1 MFKKNHFNA
10 FVILVTTVYLSF
22 ALYGLHFYPIDETR
36 YMSVAWDMWLR
47 GDYLVPHL
55 NGLPY
60 SHKPP
65 LLFWL
70 INLGWHLFGVNDWWP
85 RTIPFFFS
93 LASIFLV
100 KKIADKLWDK
110 SKNIGYISTLL
121 LLASS
126 VWTVFSVVLMFDMM
140 LTFFTCLGIFGIVI
154 SLKEKN
160 KNGFIFLALAFGGGL
175 LAKGP
180 TIILQI
186 LPLALLAPWWIKQKN
201 IQWKSW
207 YISFAIAFLVGVG
220 ILLSWAIPAGIS
232 GGNQYQHDIFWG
244 QTANRMVNSFAH
256 HRPQWWYL
264 EIAPFILFPLL
275 FIPVFWRAA
284 IQSSAKS
291 LDEGF
296 KFALAWFLP
305 VFVIFSLISGK
316 QIQYL
321 LPIYPALSFL
331 IASRYDDIK
340 KITSYDNLAITLIL
354 IASGGAL
361 YYLMTFHSVNIEV
374 PWVKFIPIQTPFLPI
389 VIGLILLAWSA
400 KDRFL
405 FLWKLVI
412 TNVVVIFMIFV
423 GVIDHSGNAYD
434 LRAISRELKNLETQ
448 EISLAYLGKYAGQF
462 DFSGKLTKPLQSL
475 SNSELLDWANSNP
488 KGAAVV
494 TFGHEPDF
502 EKMKVSYHTFYR
514 GGYIAI
520 LSSSDINR
528 ICKPQPNLCVTN

>member
-1 MFKKNHFNA
+1 MLKKNHFNA
-10 FVILVTTVYLSF
+10 FVILVTGLYLLF
-22 ALYGLHFYPIDETR
+22 ALYGFHFYPIDETR

-47 GDYLVPHL
+47 QDYLVPHL

-70 INLGWHLFGVNDWWP
+70 INLGWHFFGVNDWWP
-85 RTIPFFFS
+85 RTIPFLFS
-93 LASIFLV
+93 IASIFLV
-100 KKIADKLWDK
+100 KKIADKLWEK
-110 SKNIGYISTLL
+110 NKNIGYISIFLL
-121 LLASS
+121 LGSS
-126 VWTVFSVVLMFDMM
+126 VWAVFSIVLMFDMM
-140 LTFFTCLGIFGIVI
+140 LTFFTCLGIFGIVV

-207 YISFAIAFLVGVG
+207 YMSFAIAFLVGVG
-220 ILLSWAIPAGIS
+220 MLLTWAIPAGIS
-232 GGNQYQHDIFWG
+232 GGDQYQHDIFWG
-244 QTANRMVNSFAH
+244 QTANRMVHSFAH
-256 HRPQWWYL
+256 NRPQWWYL

-275 FIPVFWRAA
+275 FIPVFWRTF
-284 IQSSAKS
+284 IQGPAKS

-331 IASRYDDIK
+331 IASRYDNVK

-354 IASGGAL
+354 MVSGGAL
-361 YYLMTFHSVNIEV
+361 YFLITSHPVSTEV
-374 PWVKFIPIQTPFLPI
+374 PWVKFLPIQISFIPIF
-389 VIGLILLAWSA
+389 IGLILLAWLV
-400 KDRFL
+400 KDKFL

-412 TNVVVIFMIFV
+412 TNIVVIFMILV
-423 GVIDHSGNAYD
+423 GVIGNAGNAYD
-434 LRAISRELKNLETQ
+434 LRAISHELKDLETQ

-462 DFSGKLTKPLQSL
+462 DFSGKLTKPVQSL
-475 SNSELLDWANSNP
+475 NNDELFNWANSNP
-488 KGAAVV
+488 KGAVLV
-494 TFGHEPDF
+494 IFGDKLGF
-502 EKMKVSYHTFYR
+502 EEMKVLYNTFYR

-520 LSSSDINR
+520 LSSSDVNR
-528 ICKPQPNLCVTN
+528 ICKPQPRLCASK

>member
-1 MFKKNHFNA
+1 MLKKNHFNA
-10 FVILVTTVYLSF
+10 FVILVIGLYLLF

-47 GDYLVPHL
+47 QDYLVPHL

-70 INLGWHLFGVNDWWP
+70 INLGWHFFGVNDWWP
-85 RTIPFFFS
+85 RTIPFLFS

-100 KKIADKLWDK
+100 KKIADKLWEK
-110 SKNIGYISTLL
+110 NKNIGYISIFLL
-121 LLASS
+121 LGSS
-126 VWTVFSVVLMFDMM
+126 VWAVFSVVLMFDMM
-140 LTFFTCLGIFGIVI
+140 LTFFTCLGIFGIVV

-160 KNGFIFLALAFGGGL
+160 KNGFIYLALAFGGGL

-186 LPLALLAPWWIKQKN
+186 LPLALLAPWWIKQKS

-207 YISFAIAFLVGVG
+207 YMWFAIAFLVGVG
-220 ILLSWAIPAGIS
+220 MLLTWAIPAGIS

-244 QTANRMVNSFAH
+244 QTANRMIHSFAH
-256 HRPQWWYL
+256 NRPQWWYL

-275 FIPVFWRAA
+275 FVPVFWRAF
-284 IQSSAKS
+284 IQGLAKP
-291 LDEGF
+291 LDEGLR
-296 KFALAWFLP
+296 FALAWFLP
-305 VFVIFSLISGK
+305 VFIIFSLISGK

-331 IASRYDDIK
+331 IASQYDNIK
-340 KITSYDNLAITLIL
+340 KITPYDNLAITLIL
-354 IASGGAL
+354 MVSGGAL
-361 YYLMTFHSVNIEV
+361 YFLITSHPVSTEV
-374 PWVKFIPIQTPFLPI
+374 PWVKFLPIQISFIPIFL
-389 VIGLILLAWSA
+389 GLILLAWFV
-400 KDRFL
+400 KDKFL
-405 FLWKLVI
+405 FLWKLVV
-412 TNVVVIFMIFV
+412 TNIVVMFMIFV

-434 LRAISRELKNLETQ
+434 LRAISHELKKLETQ

-462 DFSGKLTKPLQSL
+462 HFSGKLTKPVQSL
-475 SNSELLDWANSNP
+475 NNDELFNWANSNP
-488 KGAAVV
+488 KGAVV
-494 TFGHEPDF
+494 VIFGDKPGF
-502 EKMKVSYHTFYR
+502 EEMKVLYNTFYR

-520 LSSSDINR
+520 LSSRDINR
-528 ICKPQPNLCVTN
+528 ICKPQPRLCVTN

>member
-1 MFKKNHFNA
+1 MLC
-10 FVILVTTVYLSF
+10 FVIVNLLSIVLISLAKILKDNSKKSLNSLDLF
-22 ALYGLHFYPIDETR
+22 IKKQLFFVRNILKQFSNIEKLLFITIVVIYINNLFIDIMKIDAAQYASIAFEMLTNN
-36 YMSVAWDMWLR
+36 SFLQITDMQA
-47 GDYLVPHL
+47 DYLD
-55 NGLPY
+55 
-60 SHKPP
+60 KPP

-126 VWTVFSVVLMFDMM
+126 VWAVFSVVLMFDMM

-207 YISFAIAFLVGVG
+207 YISFAIAFLVGAG

-275 FIPVFWRAA
+275 
-284 IQSSAKS
+284 
-291 LDEGF
+291 
-296 KFALAWFLP
+296 
-305 VFVIFSLISGK
+305 
-316 QIQYL
+316 
-321 LPIYPALSFL
+321 
-331 IASRYDDIK
+331 
-340 KITSYDNLAITLIL
+340 
-354 IASGGAL
+354 
-361 YYLMTFHSVNIEV
+361 
-374 PWVKFIPIQTPFLPI
+374 
-389 VIGLILLAWSA
+389 
-400 KDRFL
+400 
-405 FLWKLVI
+405 
-412 TNVVVIFMIFV
+412 
-423 GVIDHSGNAYD
+423 
-434 LRAISRELKNLETQ
+434 
-448 EISLAYLGKYAGQF
+448 
-462 DFSGKLTKPLQSL
+462 
-475 SNSELLDWANSNP
+475 
-488 KGAAVV
+488 
-494 TFGHEPDF
+494 
-502 EKMKVSYHTFYR
+502 
-514 GGYIAI
+514 
-520 LSSSDINR
+520 
-528 ICKPQPNLCVTN
+528 

>member
-1 MFKKNHFNA
+1 MLKKNHFNA
-10 FVILVTTVYLSF
+10 FVILVTGLYLLF

-47 GDYLVPHL
+47 QDYLVPHL

-70 INLGWHLFGVNDWWP
+70 INLGWHFFGVNDWWP
-85 RTIPFFFS
+85 RTIPFLFS

-100 KKIADKLWDK
+100 KKIADKLWEK
-110 SKNIGYISTLL
+110 NKNIGYISALL
-121 LLASS
+121 LLGSS
-126 VWTVFSVVLMFDMM
+126 VWAVFSVVLMFDMM
-140 LTFFTCLGIFGIVI
+140 LTFFTCLGIFGMVV
-154 SLKEKN
+154 SLKDKN

-220 ILLSWAIPAGIS
+220 MLLTWAIPAGIS

-244 QTANRMVNSFAH
+244 QTANRMIHSFAH
-256 HRPQWWYL
+256 NRPQWWYL

-275 FIPVFWRAA
+275 FIPVFWRAV
-284 IQSSAKS
+284 IQSPAKP

-305 VFVIFSLISGK
+305 VFIIFSLISGK

-331 IASRYDDIK
+331 IASRYDNIT

-354 IASGGAL
+354 MVSGGVL
-361 YYLMTFHSVNIEV
+361 YFLITSHPVSAEV
-374 PWVKFIPIQTPFLPI
+374 PWVKFLPSQISFIPIF
-389 VIGLILLAWSA
+389 IGLILLAWFV
-400 KDRFL
+400 KDKFL

-412 TNVVVIFMIFV
+412 TNIVVMFMVFA
-423 GVIDHSGNAYD
+423 GVIDNSGNAYD
-434 LRAISRELKNLETQ
+434 LRAISHELKNLETK

-462 DFSGKLTKPLQSL
+462 DFSGKLLKPVQSL
-475 SNSELLDWANSNP
+475 NNDELFNWANSNP
-488 KGAAVV
+488 KGAVV
-494 TFGHEPDF
+494 VIFGEKPDF
-502 EKMKVSYHTFYR
+502 EEMKVLYNTFYR

-520 LSSSDINR
+520 LSSRDINR
-528 ICKPQPNLCVTN
+528 ICKPQPRLCVTN

>member
-1 MFKKNHFNA
+1 MLKKNHFNA
-10 FVILVTTVYLSF
+10 FVILVTGLYLLF

-47 GDYLVPHL
+47 QDYLVPHL

-70 INLGWHLFGVNDWWP
+70 INLGWHFFGVNDWWP
-85 RTIPFFFS
+85 RTIPFLFS

-100 KKIADKLWDK
+100 KKIADKLWK
-110 SKNIGYISTLL
+110 KNKNIGYISIFLL
-121 LLASS
+121 LGSS
-126 VWTVFSVVLMFDMM
+126 VWAVFSVVLMFDMM
-140 LTFFTCLGIFGIVI
+140 LTFFTCLGIFGMVV

-160 KNGFIFLALAFGGGL
+160 KNGFIYLALAFGGGL

-186 LPLALLAPWWIKQKN
+186 LPLALLAPWWIKQKS

-207 YISFAIAFLVGVG
+207 YMSFAIAFLVGVG
-220 ILLSWAIPAGIS
+220 MLLTWAIPAGIS

-244 QTANRMVNSFAH
+244 QTANRMIHSFAH
-256 HRPQWWYL
+256 NRPQWWYL

-275 FIPVFWRAA
+275 FVPVFWGAV
-284 IQSSAKS
+284 IQSPAKP

-305 VFVIFSLISGK
+305 VFIIFSLISGK

-331 IASRYDDIK
+331 IASQYDNIK
-340 KITSYDNLAITLIL
+340 KITPYDNLAITLIL
-354 IASGGAL
+354 MVSGGAL
-361 YYLMTFHSVNIEV
+361 YFLITSHPVSTEV
-374 PWVKFIPIQTPFLPI
+374 PWVKFLPNQISFIPIF
-389 VIGLILLAWSA
+389 IGLILLAWFV
-400 KDRFL
+400 KDKFL

-412 TNVVVIFMIFV
+412 TNIVVMFMIFV

-434 LRAISRELKNLETQ
+434 LRAISHELKKLETQ

-462 DFSGKLTKPLQSL
+462 DFSGKLTKPVQSL
-475 SNSELLDWANSNP
+475 NNDELFNWANSNP
-488 KGAAVV
+488 KGAVV
-494 TFGHEPDF
+494 VIFGDKPGF
-502 EKMKVSYHTFYR
+502 EEMKVLYNTFYR

-520 LSSSDINR
+520 LSSRDINR
-528 ICKPQPNLCVTN
+528 ICKPQPRLCVTN

>member
-1 MFKKNHFNA
+1 MLKKNHFNA
-10 FVILVTTVYLSF
+10 FVILVTGLYLLF

-47 GDYLVPHL
+47 QDYLVPHL

-70 INLGWHLFGVNDWWP
+70 INLGWHFFGVNDWWP
-85 RTIPFFFS
+85 RTIPFLFS

-110 SKNIGYISTLL
+110 NKNIGYISIFLL
-121 LLASS
+121 LGSS
-126 VWTVFSVVLMFDMM
+126 VWAVFSVVLMFDMM
-140 LTFFTCLGIFGIVI
+140 LTFFTCLGIFGIVV

-160 KNGFIFLALAFGGGL
+160 KNGFIYLALAFGGGL

-207 YISFAIAFLVGVG
+207 YMSFAIAFLVGVG
-220 ILLSWAIPAGIS
+220 MLLTWAIPAGIS
-232 GGNQYQHDIFWG
+232 GGDQYQHDIFWG
-244 QTANRMVNSFAH
+244 QTANRMVHSFAH
-256 HRPQWWYL
+256 NRPQWWYL

-275 FIPVFWRAA
+275 FIPVFWRAF
-284 IQSSAKS
+284 IQSPAKP

-305 VFVIFSLISGK
+305 VFMIFSLISGK

-331 IASRYDDIK
+331 IASRYDNVK
-340 KITSYDNLAITLIL
+340 KITPYDNLAITLIL
-354 IASGGAL
+354 VASGAAL
-361 YYLMTFHSVNIEV
+361 YFFMTSHSVSTEV
-374 PWVKFIPIQTPFLPI
+374 PWVKFLPIQISFIPIF
-389 VIGLILLAWSA
+389 IGLILLAWFV
-400 KDRFL
+400 KDKFL

-412 TNVVVIFMIFV
+412 TNIVVIFMIFV

-434 LRAISRELKNLETQ
+434 LRAISHELKKLETQ

-462 DFSGKLTKPLQSL
+462 DFSGKLTKPVQSL
-475 SNSELLDWANSNP
+475 NNDELFNWTNSNP
-488 KGAAVV
+488 KGAVV
-494 TFGHEPDF
+494 IIFGDKPGF
-502 EKMKVSYHTFYR
+502 EELKVLYNTFYR

-528 ICKPQPNLCVTN
+528 ICKPQPRLCVTN

>member
-10 FVILVTTVYLSF
+10 FVILVTTLYLSF
-22 ALYGLHFYPIDETR
+22 TLYGLHFYPIDETR

-126 VWTVFSVVLMFDMM
+126 VWAVFSVVLMFDMM

-296 KFALAWFLP
+296 KFALAWFSP

-374 PWVKFIPIQTPFLPI
+374 PWVKFIPIKTPFLPI

>member
-1 MFKKNHFNA
+1 MLKKNHFNA
-10 FVILVTTVYLSF
+10 FVILVTGLYLLF

-47 GDYLVPHL
+47 QDYLVPHL

-70 INLGWHLFGVNDWWP
+70 INLGWHFFGVNDWWP
-85 RTIPFFFS
+85 RTIPFLFS

-100 KKIADKLWDK
+100 KKIADKLWK
-110 SKNIGYISTLL
+110 KNKNIGYISIFLL
-121 LLASS
+121 LGSS
-126 VWTVFSVVLMFDMM
+126 VWAVFSVVLMFDMM
-140 LTFFTCLGIFGIVI
+140 LTFFTCLGIFGMVV

-160 KNGFIFLALAFGGGL
+160 KNGFIYLALAFGGGL

-186 LPLALLAPWWIKQKN
+186 LPLALLAPWWIKQKS

-207 YISFAIAFLVGVG
+207 YMSFAIAFLVGVG
-220 ILLSWAIPAGIS
+220 MLLTWAIPAGIS

-244 QTANRMVNSFAH
+244 QTANRMIHSFAH
-256 HRPQWWYL
+256 NRPQWWYL

-275 FIPVFWRAA
+275 FVPVFWGAV
-284 IQSSAKS
+284 IQSPAKP

-296 KFALAWFLP
+296 KFSLAWFLP
-305 VFVIFSLISGK
+305 VFIIFSLISGK

-331 IASRYDDIK
+331 IASQYDNIK
-340 KITSYDNLAITLIL
+340 KITPYDNLAITLIL
-354 IASGGAL
+354 MVSGGAL
-361 YYLMTFHSVNIEV
+361 YFLITSHPVSTEV
-374 PWVKFIPIQTPFLPI
+374 PWVKFLPNQISFIPIF
-389 VIGLILLAWSA
+389 IGLILLAWFV
-400 KDRFL
+400 KDKFL

-412 TNVVVIFMIFV
+412 TNIVVMFMIFV

-434 LRAISRELKNLETQ
+434 LRAISHELKKLETQ

-462 DFSGKLTKPLQSL
+462 DFSGKLTKPVQSL
-475 SNSELLDWANSNP
+475 NNDELFNWANSNP
-488 KGAAVV
+488 KGAVV
-494 TFGHEPDF
+494 VIFGDKPGF
-502 EKMKVSYHTFYR
+502 EEMKVLYNTFYR

-520 LSSSDINR
+520 LSSRDINR
-528 ICKPQPNLCVTN
+528 ICKPQPRLCVTN